1 MSQEVSKRLGS
12 AGYITPIYPIYK
24 YPLILTIDPNF
35 WDMGHP
41 KWKLRGSGGS
51 RYRTTQPTDP
61 PSAWRKEQYAKML
74 AELRPK
80 AEAAV
85 PWKIVGSDPW
95 GPGGWS
101 TGVPPAPDLP
111 YEK

>member
-12 AGYITPIYPIYK
+12 ACYITPIYPIYK

-35 WDMGHP
+35 RDMGHP
-41 KWKLRGSGGS
+41 SENSEDLGRIRS
-51 RYRTTQPTDP
+51 RTTQPTDP
-61 PSAWRKEQYAKML
+61 PSARRKEQYAKML

-95 GPGGWS
+95 PRPGVGPPG
-101 TGVPPAPDLP
+101 
-111 YEK
+111 